1 MNPVP
6 ASDWI
11 SPAVDC
17 PALELLTPQLGPLIA
32 YRVLTREEPPVWEIS
47 GDTQGLLGLAP
58 DAFRGDGAL
67 TLDALMAPA
76 DRTRITREL
85 EQQLRRGDRYSVQYR
100 LRRADGGEIW
110 VRDGGLARRAAGDCI
125 GREGLIADISA
136 QRQAS
141 QRLSRL
147 EQELAASR
155 GLLQAIAAAMA
166 PHLLVLD
173 GAAQVLMVNAAWL
186 DYELARGR
194 PRTSATAWQGQDF
207 PALQAGDGDPALGG
221 EPFAAGVRAVLAG
234 ERSQFRQEVQV
245 PLAWETHW
253 FDLVATRLPGDFQGA
268 LIVRQDI
275 TALKRAELAL
285 LEQRTFLNSI
295 LDSSRHLGIFAI
307 DREHRLAL
315 FNPAAGA
322 IFGLSQREALGRP
335 LEVLRTALGLDSDQL
350 RQILQAVHE
359 DREYVFEAS
368 DFPGLPDHVFENRV
382 TPVRAPNGDW
392 LGSVFLARDITAQR
406 AYTQRMQR
414 LNEELEERVRLRTQE
429 LEQSR
434 ASLEV
439 AKEAAEQAS
448 QAKSVFLANMSHE
461 IRTPM
466 NAIIGMTDLVLE
478 MPLEEHQYKLL
489 RSVSTAAKSLLH
501 ILNDILD
508 VSKLESGR
516 MELESIPFSLLELA
530 TGIGE
535 MVGVN
540 ATRKGLDVFLD
551 LDDRLPPCVLG
562 DPTKLRQV
570 LLNLLGNAIKFTP
583 QGSVTLTI
591 RPGTDP
597 DDIHF
602 LVSDTGIGIAPEN
615 LGKIFE
621 RFSQA
626 DQSTTRKFGG
636 TGLGTAICRGIVEE
650 MGGRIWVESQE
661 GVGSQFHFVVPLP
674 TATGITECAGADA
687 EQAKADRWTRPLKI
701 LLVEDIQL
709 NQELVVRRMAQR
721 HHLVTIA
728 ENGREA
734 LARLDEQAFDLVLM
748 DAHMPVM
755 NGFDA
760 IRAIRSREEATGAHL
775 PIIMLTASVL
785 DSDRQLCL
793 DAGAD
798 DFVGKPIDFADL
810 YQKIARH
817 FPSFPHAPVGAEIH
831 GEHLAGLGLEMID
844 LQAGLALWND
854 PLVYRK
860 ALLKLGK
867 DYADVHARLARLLA
881 TGAHEDARLLLH
893 TLKGVT
899 ANLGVREVP
908 ALSNAIET
916 KLKAGDHAC
925 ASLMEQL
932 GASLA
937 RLARDLEVLDQS
949 PAAEAAA
956 ADGGARG
963 GQCLDVEGIT
973 GLLDCLILAL
983 DKAELD
989 DEVIQG
995 LREALDPDT
1004 FQPLEELLD
1013 GFDFAEAA
1021 SHAQRLR
1028 ATLRKGSTDD
1038 E

>member
-335 LEVLRTALGLDSDQL
+335 LEVLRTALGLDSDQ
-350 RQILQAVHE
+350 
-359 DREYVFEAS
+359 
-368 DFPGLPDHVFENRV
+368 
-382 TPVRAPNGDW
+382 
-392 LGSVFLARDITAQR
+392 
-406 AYTQRMQR
+406 
-414 LNEELEERVRLRTQE
+414 
-429 LEQSR
+429 
-434 ASLEV
+434 
-439 AKEAAEQAS
+439 
-448 QAKSVFLANMSHE
+448 
-461 IRTPM
+461 
-466 NAIIGMTDLVLE
+466 
-478 MPLEEHQYKLL
+478 
-489 RSVSTAAKSLLH
+489 
-501 ILNDILD
+501 
-508 VSKLESGR
+508 
-516 MELESIPFSLLELA
+516 
-530 TGIGE
+530 
-535 MVGVN
+535 
-540 ATRKGLDVFLD
+540 
-551 LDDRLPPCVLG
+551 
-562 DPTKLRQV
+562 
-570 LLNLLGNAIKFTP
+570 
-583 QGSVTLTI
+583 
-591 RPGTDP
+591 
-597 DDIHF
+597 
-602 LVSDTGIGIAPEN
+602 
-615 LGKIFE
+615 
-621 RFSQA
+621 
-626 DQSTTRKFGG
+626 
-636 TGLGTAICRGIVEE
+636 
-650 MGGRIWVESQE
+650 
-661 GVGSQFHFVVPLP
+661 
-674 TATGITECAGADA
+674 
-687 EQAKADRWTRPLKI
+687 
-701 LLVEDIQL
+701 
-709 NQELVVRRMAQR
+709 
-721 HHLVTIA
+721 
-728 ENGREA
+728 
-734 LARLDEQAFDLVLM
+734 
-748 DAHMPVM
+748 
-755 NGFDA
+755 
-760 IRAIRSREEATGAHL
+760 
-775 PIIMLTASVL
+775 
-785 DSDRQLCL
+785 
-793 DAGAD
+793 
-798 DFVGKPIDFADL
+798 
-810 YQKIARH
+810 
-817 FPSFPHAPVGAEIH
+817 
-831 GEHLAGLGLEMID
+831 
-844 LQAGLALWND
+844 
-854 PLVYRK
+854 
-860 ALLKLGK
+860 
-867 DYADVHARLARLLA
+867 
-881 TGAHEDARLLLH
+881 
-893 TLKGVT
+893 
-899 ANLGVREVP
+899 
-908 ALSNAIET
+908 
-916 KLKAGDHAC
+916 
-925 ASLMEQL
+925 
-932 GASLA
+932 
-937 RLARDLEVLDQS
+937 
-949 PAAEAAA
+949 
-956 ADGGARG
+956 
-963 GQCLDVEGIT
+963 
-973 GLLDCLILAL
+973 
-983 DKAELD
+983 
-989 DEVIQG
+989 
-995 LREALDPDT
+995 
-1004 FQPLEELLD
+1004 
-1013 GFDFAEAA
+1013 
-1021 SHAQRLR
+1021 
-1028 ATLRKGSTDD
+1028 
-1038 E
+1038 